1 MGDLVVV
8 AEQWEPEQEKYTSD
22 IKVLFRINDKL
33 SPGARSLTPWT
44 QGAYPRAADP
54 SRHP

>member
-1 MGDLVVV
+1 MV
-8 AEQWEPEQEKYTSD
+8 AERLEPEQEKYTSD
-22 IKVLFRINDKL
+22 IKELFRINDKL